1 VRNHSFSEILDTLCE
16 EAGVGTG
23 RDDRSGFARR
33 FRGAASKL
41 HRLADQLREG
51 MTATPGPAGAF
62 DFYQE
67 HLTDRVAART
77 APRSCDPKAIATEL
91 RISKAMSRADLVR
104 LRREF
109 ARENHPDRVDALEQE
124 TATRRM
130 MIANML
136 IDRALKIRETRG

>member
-1 VRNHSFSEILDTLCE
+1 MRDHSFSDVLDTLCE
-16 EAGVGTG
+16 AAGMQSG
-23 RDDRSGFARR
+23 RERTGFARR
-33 FRGAASKL
+33 FQGAAEKL

-51 MTATPGPAGAF
+51 AASTPNPAGAF
-62 DFYQE
+62 DFYRE
-67 HLTDRVAART
+67 HDAERVAPKIAQ
-77 APRSCDPKAIATEL
+77 RSCDPHAIATEL
-91 RISKAMSRADLVR
+91 RISKAMSRAELVR

-109 ARENHPDRVDALEQE
+109 ARENHPDRVDMLEQE